1 MKQGLD
7 IAIPLTGRLILVL
20 APEDLTLGLPLHT
33 NLTTAVYRTPSSWSH
48 HTIDIT
54 FERLGTENFLF
65 MVEIYRGS
73 DRLTFK
79 YDYMGRRVE
88 KRVYSGDILT
98 SKTLYVYDGF
108 KCVEELD
115 GLAGNAVLRRHAW
128 QPFNVGLDVILA
140 TTDATG
146 TSYFLH
152 DANKNVMQKTD
163 TNGALLEKYAYA
175 PFGGNTGE
183 ARASIGF
190 SSEAFDAATDLDYYN
205 YRYYAPGLGRWTKRD
220 PIGERGGEAL
230 NAFSGNNPIT
240 LIDHLGLACCYGQRY
255 NSLYQGCCH
264 TAKQVFNRFT
274 QCCIEGEGVYQRS
287 DSWDVKICFG
297 SMGLGLIRH
306 VWIESGDKAYGF
318 YSDPNG
324 FFPPVLDCGQ
334 VRLDEVYSKRKES
347 NSIFSHWNDESYK
360 YCVTIHLSKCRY
372 DIEKFNYILDHMPPF
387 AFYSIFGEYAAPLDL
402 IGMTLAINLP
412 KYIDFI
418 SIPFNNIF
426 VKDCH
431 SAAYAMIAE
440 AARKSKR

>member
-128 QPFNVGLDVILA
+128 QPFDVGLDVILA
-140 TTDATG
+140 TTDAAG
-146 TSYFLH
+146 ASYFLH

-163 TNGALLEKYAYA
+163 AEGNLTEKYEYA

-183 ARASIGF
+183 ARAGVGF

-205 YRYYAPGLGRWTKRD
+205 YRYHSPKLGRWCSREPHGEQFGLNLYEICLNQVVNMIDNYGLYSWRENDNGTDTITVGKCEIVIFDGHGSDEDPHIFIFPNDRNICSAAGFTGCYSDITNGNIDYRYLLPGSPSLHDDVPVPSDEKTEQRRRLADGALKKSKLFCKRCCQTVKIIIHSNYGRGWSGIFEGKREASYSFD
-220 PIGERGGEAL
+220 CKTGLVSRIGG
-230 NAFSGNNPIT
+230 
-240 LIDHLGLACCYGQRY
+240 
-255 NSLYQGCCH
+255 
-264 TAKQVFNRFT
+264 KKRFT
-274 QCCIEGEGVYQRS
+274 AF
-287 DSWDVKICFG
+287 DT
-297 SMGLGLIRH
+297 LLH
-306 VWIESGDKAYGF
+306 VHE
-318 YSDPNG
+318 
-324 FFPPVLDCGQ
+324 
-334 VRLDEVYSKRKES
+334 
-347 NSIFSHWNDESYK
+347 
-360 YCVTIHLSKCRY
+360 
-372 DIEKFNYILDHMPPF
+372 
-387 AFYSIFGEYAAPLDL
+387 
-402 IGMTLAINLP
+402 
-412 KYIDFI
+412 
-418 SIPFNNIF
+418 
-426 VKDCH
+426 
-431 SAAYAMIAE
+431 
-440 AARKSKR
+440 